1 MKTIIF
7 DPISDEALEYACD
20 KLDEVI
26 KWDEFSDE
34 DLESC
39 EACIIRVYKLDK
51 EAIDKMPNL
60 KIIAKHGVGVY
71 SIDLDY
77 VK

>member
-7 DPISDEALEYACD
+7 DSIPDEALEYAYD
-20 KLDEVI
+20 KPYEVI
-26 KWDEFSDE
+26 KCDEFSDE
-34 DLESC
+34 YLESF

>member
-7 DPISDEALEYACD
+7 DPIPDEALEYAYD
-20 KLDEVI
+20 KPDEII

-34 DLESC
+34 DLESF